1 MNQLRPASFAQQRLW
16 FLEQLEPGNAAYNLA
31 SAFRIRGTLDIDALA
46 RALQTIVQRHDSLRT
61 TFTAVDGQVM
71 ALISAAPEP
80 AGLPLVSLDHLAEDQ
95 KEEHALLLAAEEGQ
109 RRFDLSAG
117 PLIRTRL
124 LRMSPTEHLL
134 VLATHHIVMDGWSI
148 GVLLKEMAGFYD
160 AFHSN
165 RTPEIPALP
174 IQYAD
179 FASWQRESFVGEIPA
194 RQLEYWKRTLGGAP
208 AVFELPA
215 DRPRPA
221 VQSHKGRRHSVR
233 LDAELAKEVVE
244 LSLKE
249 HVTPFMVL
257 LAAFE
262 TLLCRYT
269 GVADFVLG
277 TPMAGR
283 SHVELEPL
291 IGLFVNTIPVAG
303 ESQRRSDVP
312 RFASTCARHDP
323 RRIRPSGCAVRET
336 RRRVAAGT
344 EHESYAAV
352 PDDVHLAQHSTNF
365 ARLRRTAP

>member
-1 MNQLRPASFAQQRLW
+1 MSPREIRSAPYGWPLVNQLRPASFAQQRLW

-71 ALISAAPEP
+71 ALLSAAPEP
-80 AGLPLVSLDHLAEDQ
+80 AGLPLISLDQLAEDQ

-124 LRMSPTEHLL
+124 LRMSPAEHVL

-148 GVLLKEMAGFYD
+148 GVLLKEMAGFYE

-174 IQYAD
+174 IQYTD
-179 FASWQRESFVGEIPA
+179 FAAWQRESFVGEIPG
-194 RQLEYWKRTLGGAP
+194 RQLEYWKQTLGGVS

-221 VQSHKGRRHSVR
+221 VQSYKGRRHSVR

-277 TPMAGR
+277 IPMAGR
-283 SHVELEPL
+283 SHIELEPL
-291 IGLFVNTIPVAG
+291 IGLFLNTIPLRANLK
-303 ESQRRSDVP
+303 RRSDVP
-312 RFASTCARHDP
+312 RIASTCARHDP
-323 RRIRPSGCAVRET
+323 RRVRASGCSVRET
-336 RRRVAAGT
+336 R
-344 EHESYAAV
+344 
-352 PDDVHLAQHSTNF
+352 
-365 ARLRRTAP
+365 